1 MSSTSNLDRFHNAGL
16 RSMKRLELRIAD
28 CGLRRTGKM
37 RISQIRNPQSAIRDR
52 NGFTLLEIIIVI
64 TILSVLTAAAIPM
77 VRNTVR
83 REREAE
89 LRLALRQIR
98 QAIDRY
104 KLYNDQSNGTAI
116 PIEWKTTNGYPKE
129 LKLLVDGFT
138 PANVVG
144 TSEARVRF
152 LRRLPID
159 PLTGTTEWGMR
170 SYKDKP
176 DSTSWGGEDVWDVY
190 SKSDGTALNGTKY
203 KDW

>member
-1 MSSTSNLDRFHNAGL
+1 MSRSRNLVLEFRRAGL
-16 RSMKRLELRIAD
+16 RSMKHLRLRIAD
-28 CGLRRTGKM
+28 CRLRSFENKP
-37 RISQIRNPQSAIRDR
+37 SQIRNPQSTVR
-52 NGFTLLEIIIVI
+52 NQSGFTLLEIIIVI

-77 VRNTVR
+77 VRNTVK

-89 LRLALRQIR
+89 LRLALRQLR

-104 KLYNDQSNGTAI
+104 KEYAERNPNAI
-116 PIEWKTTNGYPKE
+116 PIEWKTETRYPKE

-144 TSEARVRF
+144 TSDARVRF
-152 LRRLPID
+152 LRRLPLD
-159 PLTGTTEWGMR
+159 PMMGTTEWGMR

-176 DSTSWGGEDVWDVY
+176 DSTSWGGEDVFDVY
-190 SKSDGTALNGTKY
+190 TESDAEALNGTKY

>member
-1 MSSTSNLDRFHNAGL
+1 MKLTRLTIDDCQLPIASSSSEIGNR
-16 RSMKRLELRIAD
+16 K
-28 CGLRRTGKM
+28 
-37 RISQIRNPQSAIRDR
+37 SAIG

-64 TILSVLTAAAIPM
+64 TILSVLTAAAIPL

-83 REREAE
+83 RERESE
-89 LRLALRQIR
+89 LRTNLRQLR

-104 KLYNDQSNGTAI
+104 KLYNDQTNGAAI
-116 PIEWKTTNGYPKE
+116 PIEWKTPTGYPKE
-129 LKLLVDGFT
+129 MKVLVEGFV

-144 TSEARVRF
+144 TSENRVRF

-159 PLTGTTEWGMR
+159 PMTGNTEWGLR

-176 DSTSWGGEDVWDVY
+176 DSTSWGGEDIFDVY
-190 SKSDGTALNGTKY
+190 SKSPGTALNGTKY